1 MGNTNI
7 RVATLEDARFIQAIY
22 EPYVLNT
29 AITFEEVVPS
39 VEEFQERIAKTLE
52 SFPYLVL
59 EEGEEIVGYAYAG
72 RLSQRV
78 AFDWSTEVSIYI
90 SIDHQRKG
98 FGKLLYTELEKQLLK
113 LGYQNIYACVAV
125 PEVEDEYLTNNSLSY
140 HQYLGFKECGRFEN
154 CGCKFNRWYHI
165 VWLQKHAATKIPT
178 DRPKKFIGL

>member
-1 MGNTNI
+1 M
-7 RVATLEDARFIQAIY
+7 
-22 EPYVLNT
+22 
-29 AITFEEVVPS
+29 
-39 VEEFQERIAKTLE
+39 
-52 SFPYLVL
+52 
-59 EEGEEIVGYAYAG
+59 
-72 RLSQRV
+72 
-78 AFDWSTEVSIYI
+78 
-90 SIDHQRKG
+90 
-98 FGKLLYTELEKQLLK
+98 YTELEKQLLK